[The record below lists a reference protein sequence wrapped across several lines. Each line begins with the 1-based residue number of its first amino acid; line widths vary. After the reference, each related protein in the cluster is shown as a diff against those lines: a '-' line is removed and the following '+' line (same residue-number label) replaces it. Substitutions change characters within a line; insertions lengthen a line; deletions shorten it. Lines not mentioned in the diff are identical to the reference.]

1 PEPTPIPEPTPT
13 ADPNPVTVD
22 PVTACQAYVKNVAD
36 LISAASEQLLVGAD
50 VSRQLGNET
59 LSEADATPLFAAI
72 ASEFRTMTDRLIALG
87 EPPAT
92 TAVAW
97 ALVSES
103 LELFTSAYEAQARG
117 AEFGESTLIDKGT
130 LDLNAGAEVLSQV
143 TDALPD
149 CTGDGDTADTSTEFA
164 VPDETSLTIFVRLA
178 ESLLRTTDSPY

>member
-1 PEPTPIPEPTPT
+1 
-13 ADPNPVTVD
+13 
-22 PVTACQAYVKNVAD
+22 
-36 LISAASEQLLVGAD
+36 
-50 VSRQLGNET
+50 
-59 LSEADATPLFAAI
+59 
-72 ASEFRTMTDRLIALG
+72 MTDRLIALG

-92 TAVAW
+92 TAVAG

-149 CTGDGDTADTSTEFA
+149 CTSDGDTADTSTEFA